1 MLDRVQDFSLATPG
15 GTPPAPLLREG
26 ENVWRVESAAR
37 AAVLVDGAAYF
48 GALRAALL
56 QAQDSVLIAGWDL
69 DSRMRLV
76 GPSGRADD
84 GLPET
89 LADFLTAL
97 VTRRPQLRIRLLLWD
112 YSMVFAFERELMPL
126 YSFLWNTPPQIE
138 ICLDDALPFGA
149 SHHQK
154 IVVIDDRVA
163 FSGGLDL
170 TGRRWDTSEHL
181 PADERRVD
189 PSGTAYGA
197 FHDVQMLV
205 EGPAAAALGDL
216 LRERWRRAAC
226 ERLAPPRGAPDR
238 PSASSSWP
246 DAVKPDFEHVAVGIA
261 RTLPAH
267 DREPSVREVEA
278 LFFDMIE
285 SAERLVYV
293 ENQFF
298 TCRRTTERL
307 LARMRARPHLE
318 AVVVMPRGYRSW
330 FEHRAM
336 GVGRDRVMGMVVE
349 AGLAHRLRFVYPE
362 VGPEGAAGRVMVHSK
377 VLIVDDR
384 LMRIGSANLC
394 NRSMGFD
401 SECDLVVEARDAV
414 ERDGIARLRNGL
426 LGEHLGRSHEEVGT
440 ALAQGGLAA
449 LLDAPSPDR
458 RLAPVPYEPEAADL
472 PLPMIDALADPIEPL
487 YEESGIAVPTPRRW
501 RMLLG
506 ALAGLAV
513 IGGLALAW
521 SYSPFAEPD
530 RLIQA
535 FARLAE
541 APWAPLAV
549 IAAFVAGGFIAF
561 PVTLLIVATVAVFDG
576 WAGAVLAGTGAV
588 ASALATYA
596 VGRTLGARLVRR
608 FIGPRI
614 NRIRRRLANRGVL
627 AVTTV
632 RLVPAA
638 PFSFVNLVAGAVGIP
653 FAEYLAGTVL
663 GLMPGLI
670 VMTALGRQVV
680 DILAAPSLGAVA
692 LLVGFLALW
701 IVLSLS
707 FQLLVNRL
715 RPAG

>member
-1 MLDRVQDFSLATPG
+1 MLDRVQRLPLETPAERSS
-15 GTPPAPLLREG
+15 APVLRE
-26 ENVWRVESAAR
+26 ERNVWRIETAER

-48 GALRAALL
+48 EALRSALM
-56 QAQDSVLIAGWDL
+56 QARNSVYIAGWDL
-69 DSRMRLV
+69 DSRMKLV
-76 GPSGRADD
+76 GPSGHAED
-84 GLPET
+84 GLPEQ
-89 LADFLTAL
+89 LADFLSAL
-97 VTRRPQLRIRLLLWD
+97 VKRRPELRIRLLLWD

-170 TGRRWDTSEHL
+170 TGRRWDTPEHL
-181 PADERRVD
+181 PAHDLRVD
-189 PSGTAYGA
+189 PAGTVYGA

-205 EGPAAAALGDL
+205 EGPAAAALGDM

-226 ERLAPPRGAPDR
+226 ERLAPPRGDDDGR
-238 PSASSSWP
+238 SSPSPWP
-246 DAVKPDFEHVAVGIA
+246 DGLAPEFEDIAVGIS
-261 RTLPAH
+261 RTLPAYG
-267 DREPSVREVEA
+267 RQPSVREVEA
-278 LFFDMIE
+278 LFFDMIDA
-285 SAERLVYV
+285 AERYVYI

-307 LARMRARPHLE
+307 IARLRERPQLE
-318 AVVVMPRGYRSW
+318 AVVVMPMGYRSW

-336 GVGRDRVMGMVVE
+336 GVGRNRVMRMVAE
-349 AGLAHRLRFVYPE
+349 AGLTDRLRFVYPE
-362 VGPEGAAGRVMVHSK
+362 VGPEDAAGRVMVHSK
-377 VLIVDDR
+377 IIIVDDR

-401 SECDLVVEARDAV
+401 SECDLVVEARDDT
-414 ERDGIARLRNGL
+414 ERAGIARVRNLL
-426 LGEHLGRSHEEVGT
+426 LGEHLGLTPEAVGKALAGAGLT
-440 ALAQGGLAA
+440 ALLE
-449 LLDAPSPDR
+449 APAPDR
-458 RLAPVPYEPEAADL
+458 RLAAVPYEPDTAEL

-487 YEESGIAVPTPRRW
+487 YEESGIAVPAPRHW
-501 RMLLG
+501 RRLLCLV
-506 ALAGLAV
+506 AALAV

-530 RLIQA
+530 RIMQA
-535 FARLAE
+535 FEHLAD
-541 APWAPLAV
+541 APWAPAAV
-549 IAAFVAGGFIAF
+549 IAAFVAGGFVAF

-576 WAGAVLAGTGAV
+576 WAGAVLAGTGAL

-614 NRIRRRLANRGVL
+614 NRIRRGLANRGVL

-638 PFSFVNLVAGAVGIP
+638 PFTFVNLVAGAVGIP
-653 FAEYLAGTVL
+653 FVDYLAGTIL
-663 GLMPGLI
+663 GLAPGLI
-670 VMTALGRQVV
+670 VMTALGRQIVGV
-680 DILAAPSLGAVA
+680 LADPSLGAMA
-692 LLVGFLALW
+692 LLVGFVALW

-707 FQLLVNRL
+707 FQLLVNRAW
-715 RPAG
+715 PAN

>member
-1 MLDRVQDFSLATPG
+1 MLDRVQRFSAQMRPE
-15 GTPPAPLLREG
+15 PFASRLREG
-26 ENVWRVESAAR
+26 CNVWRVETADR

-48 GALRAALL
+48 EALRSALL
-56 QAQDSVLIAGWDL
+56 QARDTVHIAGWDL
-69 DSRMRLV
+69 DSRMKLV
-76 GPSGRADD
+76 GDSGRAED
-84 GLPET
+84 GLPER
-89 LADFLTAL
+89 LADFLSAL
-97 VTRRPQLRIRLLLWD
+97 VKRRPELRIRLLLWD

-170 TGRRWDTSEHL
+170 TGRRWDTPEHL
-181 PADERRVD
+181 PEHELRVD
-189 PSGTAYGA
+189 AAGAPYGA

-205 EGPAAAALGDL
+205 EGPAAAALGEM

-226 ERLAPPRGAPDR
+226 ERLAPPRCDPGCYSAPS
-238 PSASSSWP
+238 PWP
-246 DAVKPDFEHVAVGIA
+246 DGVEPEFEGVAVGIA

-267 DREPSVREVEA
+267 EAETSVREVEA
-278 LFFDMIE
+278 LFFDMIDA
-285 SAERLVYV
+285 AERFVYI

-307 LARMRARPHLE
+307 IARMRRRPRLE
-318 AVVVMPRGYRSW
+318 AVVAMPMAYRSW

-336 GVGRDRVMGMVVE
+336 GVGRDRVMGMVAE
-349 AGLAHRLRFVYPE
+349 AGLGDRLRFVYPE
-362 VGPEGAAGRVMVHSK
+362 VGPHEAAGRVMVHSK
-377 VLIVDDR
+377 VMIIDDR

-401 SECDLVVEARDAV
+401 SECDLVVEARDDAEREAV
-414 ERDGIARLRNGL
+414 AAVRNRL
-426 LGEHLGRSHEEVGT
+426 LGEHLGRTPEEVGE
-440 ALAQGGLAA
+440 ALAAGGLAA
-449 LLDAPSPDR
+449 LLEAPAPDR
-458 RLAPVPYEPEAADL
+458 RLAPVPYEPAATEL
-472 PLPMIDALADPIEPL
+472 PLPMIDALADPVEPL
-487 YEESGIAVPTPRRW
+487 YEDSGVALPAPRRW
-501 RMLLG
+501 RR
-506 ALAGLAV
+506 ALALLAALAV

-521 SYSPFAEPD
+521 SHSPFAEPE
-530 RLIQA
+530 RLMQA
-535 FARLAE
+535 FTRLSE
-541 APWAPLAV
+541 APWAPAAV
-549 IAAFVAGGFIAF
+549 VLAFVAGGFIAF

-576 WAGAVLAGTGAV
+576 WTGAVLAGTGALT
-588 ASALATYA
+588 SALATYA

-653 FAEYLAGTVL
+653 LADYLVGTIL

-670 VMTALGRQVV
+670 VMTALGRQIV
-680 DILAAPSLGAVA
+680 DLLADPTLGAIA

-707 FQLLVNRL
+707 FQLLVNRA
-715 RPAG
+715 RSTA